1 MNIIINPKTEKHLN
15 SLIKNLPQS
24 LLLYGP
30 SGVGLSEIAR
40 YIANQL
46 ETMPEIVLPTKDEI
60 IDIEKGSITVEQMR
74 RLYDELK
81 TKSTSRRLIIIDYA
95 EKMTAQ
101 SQNAF
106 LKLLEEPGENIHFI
120 LLSHSTQKLL
130 PTILSRVEKLE
141 IKPVDSKQSEKL
153 LSDLKITDKTKLAQ
167 ITFIASGLPAEITR
181 LATNDEYFNK
191 RTEIVRDARDYLQ
204 GNFYKKLLIA
214 QKYRDNRPNTLTMLL
229 DSAKLL
235 KRTIS
240 ENPNSDSVKSLTKI
254 MNIYDSIEANGNIR
268 ICLARGIL

>member
-1 MNIIINPKTEKHLN
+1 MNIILNPKTEKHLN

-24 LLLYGP
+24 LLLFG
-30 SGVGLSEIAR
+30 SNGVGLSEVAR
-40 YIANQL
+40 FIANKL
-46 ETMPEIVLPTKDEI
+46 NTMPEIIQPTKDEI

-74 RLYDELK
+74 QLYNELK
-81 TKSTSRRLIIIDYA
+81 TKSTSKRLIIIDYA

-141 IKPVDSKQSEKL
+141 ISSVSPEQSVKL
-153 LSDLKITDKTKLAQ
+153 LTDLKVKDKTKIAQ
-167 ITFIASGLPAEITR
+167 ILFIASGLPAEITR
-181 LATNDEYFNK
+181 LANNDEYFNK

-204 GNFYKKLLIA
+204 GNSYKKLLIA
-214 QKYRDNRPNTLTMLL
+214 QKYRDNRQNTLTMLL
-229 DSAKLL
+229 DCTKLL

-240 ENPNSDSVKSLTKI
+240 DNPNGDSIKNLDK
-254 MNIYDSIEANGNIR
+254 MLAIYDSVEANGNIR